1 MAGVRRTWDKEAYE
15 VKAKERLENEG
26 APESTSTGA
35 DEKRRRTGESKEE
48 FRRADRGYW
57 C

>member
-1 MAGVRRTWDKEAYE
+1 MAGVRRTWDKDAYE

-26 APESTSTGA
+26 SGEPLPGPA
-35 DEKRRRTGESKEE
+35 EKRKRTGDMKEE
-48 FRRADRGYW
+48 FRRADQGFR